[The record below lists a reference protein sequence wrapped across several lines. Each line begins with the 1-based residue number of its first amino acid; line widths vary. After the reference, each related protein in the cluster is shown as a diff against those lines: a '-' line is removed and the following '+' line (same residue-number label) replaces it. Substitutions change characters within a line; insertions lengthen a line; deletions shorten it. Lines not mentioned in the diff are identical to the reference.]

1 MQDDAVKPMP
11 EWMHEI
17 VNAKETVPEPS
28 EKLDDAILAFSQSD
42 VWKYLK
48 DYMNSKRGALA
59 IELRKKA
66 DDAGN
71 LEEIG
76 FRFLSLDLLNKFV
89 DQLIARVDGVAKI
102 RSLENEPTAKQ

>member
-1 MQDDAVKPMP
+1 MYDEAIKPMP
-11 EWMHEI
+11 EWMQDL
-17 VNAKETVPEPS
+17 VKAKEPIPEPS

-42 VWKYLK
+42 VWAYLK

-66 DDAGN
+66 DDARN

-76 FRFLSLDLLNKFV
+76 FRFLALDLLNKFV